1 MTAVRATEAQRVIVT
16 HGSVGVMVRW
26 LCQQG
31 LDAAAFQTEFGDEE
45 DESVAATPAAGG
57 EAAAEGADA

>member
-1 MTAVRATEAQRVIVT
+1 MTAVRASEAERVIVT

-31 LDAAAFQTEFGDEE
+31 LDAGAFQTEFGAEE
-45 DESVAATPAAGG
+45 DESVGAAPAAGG
-57 EAAAEGADA
+57 EAAEASDA